1 MSLQN
6 KKPINDIENI
16 EHSDLAEAKQVV
28 ALGKTTGGDY
38 LPFLVDSDGVL
49 Q

>member
-1 MSLQN
+1 MSLNN

-16 EHSDLAEAKQVV
+16 EYNDTAEAKQVV
-28 ALGKTTGGDY
+28 ALGKTTGGDF
-38 LPFLVDSDGVL
+38 LPFLIDNDGVL